1 MRIYASKGG
10 VWIMSKKYTTT
21 SEQIEKIKSKY
32 GNLIY
37 AIAYRIGGDA
47 VTNSFEDSVQ
57 NLYISAM
64 DACEAYK
71 RKTGKEFDE
80 YFGTTEFGK
89 YIKSTLWNKK
99 NNVGKKITKKLNI
112 NSHLSLDENLL
123 GDESMYEGVDVSAL
137 SFDVLFEED
146 TRELVEL
153 IIGDYSM
160 IKPSGDIN
168 ISKASRELGIDK
180 RELKNRLNALR
191 FNLRDYHDG
200 L

>member
-1 MRIYASKGG
+1 
-10 VWIMSKKYTTT
+10 MSKKYTTT

-64 DACEAYK
+64 DACEAYE
-71 RKTGKEFDE
+71 RKTGITFDDF
-80 YFGTTEFGK
+80 FGSEEFGK